1 MIIHCKIDLSNQIN
15 GDYLF
20 QGKKSIK
27 LANINQ
33 TPS

>member
-1 MIIHCKIDLSNQIN
+1 MYYKIILSNQIN

-27 LANINQ
+27 QVNINEA
-33 TPS
+33 PPY